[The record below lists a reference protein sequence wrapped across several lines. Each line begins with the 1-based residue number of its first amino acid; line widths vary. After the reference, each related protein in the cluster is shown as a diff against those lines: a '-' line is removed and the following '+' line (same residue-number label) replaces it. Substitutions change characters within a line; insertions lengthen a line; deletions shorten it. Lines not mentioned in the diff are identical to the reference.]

1 MQRTALFALLGFIVW
16 LFARDIRR
24 RRDLSPALWF
34 VLAWVVIIGSRAV
47 STWLDVGR
55 EVGGSAGAYDEG
67 NPFERNIYFVLL
79 AAGLTTLVRR
89 GVRLPELIKQNK
101 WLAIFFGYWL
111 LSTLWADLPFVAF
124 KRWIKD
130 SGNLVMVLVILT
142 DPNPVEAAKAVFV
155 RCACLLV
162 PLSVLFIRYYP
173 ELGRAYHAPSGE
185 MMFTGVAAHKNT
197 LGMLVMV
204 CALVLVWDLLSR
216 LKQKMRPVRWTSLIP
231 EMTLLG
237 MTVWLLLKSHSATSL
252 ACTIVGLAVFLGLKA
267 PAIKARIDRLEV
279 YAVVGGALFWVLNSM
294 FDLSRLVVEGI
305 LGRDMTLTTRTEV
318 WPVLLSQA
326 DSQLFGSGFM
336 AFWSGKR
343 FEVLYEQ
350 YGIIQAHSGYI
361 EVFLNGGWVAV
372 AILAVL
378 LFSASRSIKQELGF
392 EGDWPAVR
400 FMFLVVAVLH
410 NFTEATISK
419 GGLVWFVLLLALV
432 CPPTGAIPGLAGK
445 AIPTS
450 MQEDPGLEGLTREA
464 TPSAS
469 N

>member
-1 MQRTALFALLGFIVW
+1 
-16 LFARDIRR
+16 
-24 RRDLSPALWF
+24 
-34 VLAWVVIIGSRAV
+34 
-47 STWLDVGR
+47 
-55 EVGGSAGAYDEG
+55 
-67 NPFERNIYFVLL
+67 
-79 AAGLTTLVRR
+79 
-89 GVRLPELIKQNK
+89 
-101 WLAIFFGYWL
+101 
-111 LSTLWADLPFVAF
+111 
-124 KRWIKD
+124 
-130 SGNLVMVLVILT
+130 
-142 DPNPVEAAKAVFV
+142 
-155 RCACLLV
+155 
-162 PLSVLFIRYYP
+162 
-173 ELGRAYHAPSGE
+173 
-185 MMFTGVAAHKNT
+185 
-197 LGMLVMV
+197 
-204 CALVLVWDLLSR
+204 
-216 LKQKMRPVRWTSLIP
+216 
-231 EMTLLG
+231 
-237 MTVWLLLKSHSATSL
+237 
-252 ACTIVGLAVFLGLKA
+252 
-267 PAIKARIDRLEV
+267 
-279 YAVVGGALFWVLNSM
+279 
-294 FDLSRLVVEGI
+294 
-305 LGRDMTLTTRTEV
+305 
-318 WPVLLSQA
+318 
-326 DSQLFGSGFM
+326 M